1 MAPLSF
7 SPPASP
13 PSNTLRIGSMAMMS
27 GGSPPKRVRDRRD
40 HLRQTGVIEHQ
51 PQLRRGG
58 TKVGAGV
65 KAGGMAGARISF
77 TRSRR

>member
-1 MAPLSF
+1 LSF
-7 SPPASP
+7 RHTSPP

-27 GGSPPKRVRDRRD
+27 GGSPQKPVRSLD

-51 PQLRRGG
+51 PQLRRGHE
-58 TKVGAGV
+58 VGAGV
-65 KAGGMAGARISF
+65 QKPMGRQATSF